1 MYSLNLGDG
10 GRVLSATYQE
20 FAPCGVAVE
29 TLPEGNIAD
38 YRYADGVFVLDAL
51 PVEAEPEAPP
61 SVEARVERLE
71 EDTAEMREAFDILT
85 SGVTV

>member
-20 FAPCGVAVE
+20 FAPGGVAAE

-38 YRYADGVFVLDAL
+38 YRYVDGAFVLDAL
-51 PVEAEPEAPP
+51 PVDEPAPAPTQEERIAE
-61 SVEARVERLE
+61 LE
-71 EDTAEMREAFDILT
+71 EALALLL
-85 SGVTV
+85 SGATE